1 MLCSFFNKDGEPLES
16 SPEHTLHKA
25 CKLPPSLLGRY
36 YFFYSENNIRMV
48 NFMYPAAD
56 GRLKTLNFVINN
68 AAYLDAILTCG
79 ERVDGSSLFPFIEAG
94 SSDLYVVPRFRTAF
108 VDPFA
113 EIPTLSMLCSFFNKD
128 GEPLESSPEHTLHK
142 ACKLPP
148 SLLGRY
154 YFFYSENNIRMV
166 NFMYPAADG
175 RLKTLNFVI
184 NNAAYLDAILTCGE
198 RVDGSSLFP
207 FIEAGSSDLYVVP
220 RFRTAFVDPFAE
232 IPTLSMLC
240 SFFNKDG
247 EPLESSPEHTLHK
260 ACKAFTDVTGMEFQA
275 MGELEYYVIS
285 PDTGMFQATDQRG
298 YHESAP
304 YAKFNDFRTQCMSYI
319 AQTGGQIKY
328 GHSEVGNF
336 TLDGMIYEQN
346 EIEFLPVRAEDAAD
360 QLMIAKWV
368 IRNLGY
374 RYGYNVT
381 FAPKITAGKAG
392 SGLHVHMRIVKDG
405 QNQMLKD
412 GVLSE
417 TARKAIAGMME
428 LAPSI
433 TAFGNTNPTSYFRLV
448 PHQEAPTNVCWGDRN
463 RSVLVRVP
471 LGWAAKTDMCTLANP
486 LESESHFDTSQ
497 KQTVEMRSP
506 DGSADLYQ
514 LLAGLAVACRHGFE
528 IEQALDIAKRT
539 YVNVNIHQKENEDKL
554 KALAQLPDSCAAS
567 AECLQKQRAVF
578 EQYNVF
584 SPAMIDG
591 IIRKLRS
598 YEDKTLRADLEGKP
612 EEMLELVH
620 KYFHCG

>member
-1 MLCSFFNKDGEPLES
+1 MMNQELLM
-16 SPEHTLHKA
+16 SPNRLVTFLQKPAAEFTKA
-25 CKLPPSLLGRY
+25 DIINY
-36 YFFYSENNIRMV
+36 IQQNEIRMV

-68 AAYLDAILTCG
+68 ASYLDAILTCG

-94 SSDLYVVPRFRTAF
+94 SSDLYVIPRFRTAF

-113 EIPTLSMLCSFFNKD
+113 EIPTLVMLCSFFNKD
-128 GEPLESSPEHTLHK
+128 GEPLESSPE
-142 ACKLPP
+142 
-148 SLLGRY
+148 Y
-154 YFFYSENNIRMV
+154 
-166 NFMYPAADG
+166 
-175 RLKTLNFVI
+175 
-184 NNAAYLDAILTCGE
+184 
-198 RVDGSSLFP
+198 
-207 FIEAGSSDLYVVP
+207 
-220 RFRTAFVDPFAE
+220 
-232 IPTLSMLC
+232 
-240 SFFNKDG
+240 
-247 EPLESSPEHTLHK
+247 TLHK

-285 PDTGMFQATDQRG
+285 EDDGLFPATDQRG
-298 YHESAP
+298 YHESGP

-336 TLDGMIYEQN
+336 MLDGKVYEQN
-346 EIEFLPVRAEDAAD
+346 EIEFLPVNAENAAD

-368 IRNLGY
+368 IRNLAY
-374 RYGYNVT
+374 QYGYDIT
-381 FAPKITAGKAG
+381 FAPKITVGKAG
-392 SGLHVHMRIVKDG
+392 SGLHIHMRMMKDG

-412 GVLSE
+412 GVLSD
-417 TARKAIAGMME
+417 TARKAIAGMMQ
-428 LAPSI
+428 LAPCI

-471 LGWAAKTDMCTLANP
+471 LGWSAQTDMCALANP
-486 LESESHFDTSQ
+486 LESDSNYDTTQ

-528 IEQALDIAKRT
+528 IENALAIAEQT
-539 YVNVNIHQKENEDKL
+539 YVNVNIHQKENADKL

-567 AECLQKQRAVF
+567 ADCLQKQRTVF

-591 IIRKLRS
+591 IISRLRS
-598 YEDKTLRADLEGKP
+598 YNDATLRKDIQDKP
-612 EEMLELVH
+612 EEMLALVS
-620 KYFHCG
+620 KFFHCG

>member
-1 MLCSFFNKDGEPLES
+1 MNHELSMSANQLVAALQKPASEF
-16 SPEHTLHKA
+16 TKA
-25 CKLPPSLLGRY
+25 DIISYIK
-36 YFFYSENNIRMV
+36 ENDIRMV

-56 GRLKTLNFVINN
+56 GRLKTLNFVIND

-94 SSDLYVVPRFRTAF
+94 SSDLYVVPRFCTAF
-108 VDPFA
+108 IDPFA
-113 EIPTLSMLCSFFNKD
+113 ETTTLSMLCSYFNKD
-128 GEPLESSPEHTLHK
+128 GELLESSPEYTL
-142 ACKLPP
+142 
-148 SLLGRY
+148 R
-154 YFFYSENNIRMV
+154 
-166 NFMYPAADG
+166 
-175 RLKTLNFVI
+175 
-184 NNAAYLDAILTCGE
+184 
-198 RVDGSSLFP
+198 
-207 FIEAGSSDLYVVP
+207 
-220 RFRTAFVDPFAE
+220 
-232 IPTLSMLC
+232 
-240 SFFNKDG
+240 
-247 EPLESSPEHTLHK
+247 K

-285 PDTGMFQATDQRG
+285 EDSGLFPATDQRG

-304 YAKFNDFRTQCMSYI
+304 YAKFNDFRTDCMLHI
-319 AQTGGQIKY
+319 AKAGGQIKY

-336 TLDGMIYEQN
+336 TLDGKIYEQN
-346 EIEFLPVRAEDAAD
+346 EIEFLPVRADLAAD

-368 IRNLGY
+368 IRNLAY
-374 RYGYNVT
+374 QYGYDIT

-392 SGLHVHMRIVKDG
+392 SGLHIHMRIMKDG

-486 LESESHFDTSQ
+486 LEAESHFDTSQ

-528 IEQALDIAKRT
+528 IENALDIAQKT

-554 KALAQLPDSCAAS
+554 KSLAQLPDSCEAS
-567 AECLQKQRAVF
+567 ADCLQQQRAIF

-591 IIRKLRS
+591 IIRRLRS

-612 EEMLELVH
+612 MEMLDLVH

>member
-1 MLCSFFNKDGEPLES
+1 MNQELLM
-16 SPEHTLHKA
+16 SPNRLVTFLQKPAAEFTKA
-25 CKLPPSLLGRY
+25 DIINY
-36 YFFYSENNIRMV
+36 IQQNEIRMV

-68 AAYLDAILTCG
+68 ASYLDAILTCG

-94 SSDLYVVPRFRTAF
+94 SSDLYVIPRFRTAF

-113 EIPTLSMLCSFFNKD
+113 EIPTLVMLCSFFNKD
-128 GEPLESSPEHTLHK
+128 GEPLESSPE
-142 ACKLPP
+142 
-148 SLLGRY
+148 Y
-154 YFFYSENNIRMV
+154 
-166 NFMYPAADG
+166 
-175 RLKTLNFVI
+175 
-184 NNAAYLDAILTCGE
+184 
-198 RVDGSSLFP
+198 
-207 FIEAGSSDLYVVP
+207 
-220 RFRTAFVDPFAE
+220 
-232 IPTLSMLC
+232 
-240 SFFNKDG
+240 
-247 EPLESSPEHTLHK
+247 TLHK

-285 PDTGMFQATDQRG
+285 EDDGLFPATDQRG
-298 YHESAP
+298 YHESGP

-336 TLDGMIYEQN
+336 MLDGKVYEQN
-346 EIEFLPVRAEDAAD
+346 EIEFLPVNAENAAD

-368 IRNLGY
+368 IRNLAY
-374 RYGYNVT
+374 QYGYDIT
-381 FAPKITAGKAG
+381 FAPKITVGKAG
-392 SGLHVHMRIVKDG
+392 SGLHIHMRMMKDG

-412 GVLSE
+412 GVLSD
-417 TARKAIAGMME
+417 TARKAIAGMMQ

-471 LGWAAKTDMCTLANP
+471 LGWSAQTDMCALANP
-486 LESESHFDTSQ
+486 LESDSNYDTTQ

-514 LLAGLAVACRHGFE
+514 LLAGLAVACRHGVE
-528 IEQALDIAKRT
+528 IENALAIAEQT
-539 YVNVNIHQKENEDKL
+539 YVNVNIHQKENADKL

-567 AECLQKQRAVF
+567 ADCLQKQRTVF

-584 SPAMIDG
+584 SPAMING
-591 IIRKLRS
+591 IISRLRS
-598 YEDKTLRADLEGKP
+598 YNDATLRKDIQDKP
-612 EEMLELVH
+612 EEMLALVS
-620 KYFHCG
+620 KFFHCG

>member
-1 MLCSFFNKDGEPLES
+1 MMNQELLM
-16 SPEHTLHKA
+16 SPNRLVTFLQKPAAEFTKA
-25 CKLPPSLLGRY
+25 DIINY
-36 YFFYSENNIRMV
+36 IQQNEIRMV

-68 AAYLDAILTCG
+68 ASYLDAILTCG

-94 SSDLYVVPRFRTAF
+94 SSDLYVIPRFRTAF

-113 EIPTLSMLCSFFNKD
+113 EIPTLVMLCSFFNKD
-128 GEPLESSPEHTLHK
+128 GEPLESSPE
-142 ACKLPP
+142 
-148 SLLGRY
+148 Y
-154 YFFYSENNIRMV
+154 
-166 NFMYPAADG
+166 
-175 RLKTLNFVI
+175 
-184 NNAAYLDAILTCGE
+184 
-198 RVDGSSLFP
+198 
-207 FIEAGSSDLYVVP
+207 
-220 RFRTAFVDPFAE
+220 
-232 IPTLSMLC
+232 
-240 SFFNKDG
+240 
-247 EPLESSPEHTLHK
+247 TLHK

-285 PDTGMFQATDQRG
+285 EDDGLFPATDQRG
-298 YHESAP
+298 YHESGP

-336 TLDGMIYEQN
+336 MLDGKVYEQN
-346 EIEFLPVRAEDAAD
+346 EIEFLPVNAENAAD

-368 IRNLGY
+368 IRNLAY
-374 RYGYNVT
+374 QYGYDIT
-381 FAPKITAGKAG
+381 FAPKITVGKAG
-392 SGLHVHMRIVKDG
+392 SGLHIHMRMMKDG

-412 GVLSE
+412 GALSD
-417 TARKAIAGMME
+417 TARKAIAGMMQ

-471 LGWAAKTDMCTLANP
+471 LGWSAQTDMCALANP
-486 LESESHFDTSQ
+486 LESDSNYDTTQ

-528 IEQALDIAKRT
+528 IENALAIAEQT
-539 YVNVNIHQKENEDKL
+539 YVNVNIHQKENADKL

-567 AECLQKQRAVF
+567 ADCLQKQRTVF

-584 SPAMIDG
+584 SPTMIDG
-591 IIRKLRS
+591 IISRLRS
-598 YEDKTLRADLEGKP
+598 YNDATLRKDIQDKP
-612 EEMLELVH
+612 EEMLALVS
-620 KYFHCG
+620 KFFHCG

>member
-1 MLCSFFNKDGEPLES
+1 MMNQELLM
-16 SPEHTLHKA
+16 SPNRLVTFLQKPAAEFTKA
-25 CKLPPSLLGRY
+25 DIINY
-36 YFFYSENNIRMV
+36 IQQNEIRMV

-68 AAYLDAILTCG
+68 TSYLDAILTCG

-94 SSDLYVVPRFRTAF
+94 SSDLYVIPRFRTAF

-113 EIPTLSMLCSFFNKD
+113 EIPTLVMLCSFFNKD
-128 GEPLESSPEHTLHK
+128 GEPLESSPE
-142 ACKLPP
+142 
-148 SLLGRY
+148 Y
-154 YFFYSENNIRMV
+154 
-166 NFMYPAADG
+166 
-175 RLKTLNFVI
+175 
-184 NNAAYLDAILTCGE
+184 
-198 RVDGSSLFP
+198 
-207 FIEAGSSDLYVVP
+207 
-220 RFRTAFVDPFAE
+220 
-232 IPTLSMLC
+232 
-240 SFFNKDG
+240 
-247 EPLESSPEHTLHK
+247 TLHK

-285 PDTGMFQATDQRG
+285 EDDGLFPATDQRG
-298 YHESAP
+298 YHESGP

-336 TLDGMIYEQN
+336 MLDGKVYEQN
-346 EIEFLPVRAEDAAD
+346 EIEFLPVNAENAAD

-368 IRNLGY
+368 IRNLAY
-374 RYGYNVT
+374 QYGYDIT
-381 FAPKITAGKAG
+381 FAPKITVGKAG
-392 SGLHVHMRIVKDG
+392 SGLHIHMRMMKDG

-412 GVLSE
+412 GVLSD
-417 TARKAIAGMME
+417 TARKAIAGMMQ

-471 LGWAAKTDMCTLANP
+471 LGWSAQTDMCALANP
-486 LESESHFDTSQ
+486 LESDSNYDTTQ

-528 IEQALDIAKRT
+528 IENALAIAEQT
-539 YVNVNIHQKENEDKL
+539 YVNVNIHQKENADKL

-567 AECLQKQRAVF
+567 ADCLQKQRTVF

-591 IIRKLRS
+591 IISRLRS
-598 YEDKTLRADLEGKP
+598 YNDATLRKDIQDKP
-612 EEMLELVH
+612 EEMLALVS
-620 KYFHCG
+620 KFFHCG